1 MESFGCWYKLD
12 ASQKNE
18 IIKNESVEI
27 KNASGGSLEPEF
39 DLHVN
44 FWFLGDIL
52 KQKISDPYLDI
63 GIKIKEYKK
72 LSSLVF
78 SFPFQVLE
86 QNVIDLASKMSD
98 KINASIVFNEEC
110 EIETEKEYTII
121 KIPEKEKDIEKKLL
135 IFPLT
140 QAIEHI
146 YELTACENKS
156 YITIKFDEFKRY
168 LTKDSKLGSYHDIY
182 IRFRIRDVSLQ
193 NVLYFDSEPFN
204 KSLDSAFS
212 GTRVLDFKINE
223 KRNIDKSITAKM
235 DLDEKVLVEF
245 EQVHFLVMEPSSYD
259 MISYTQNQM
268 TCRELEKNLWNDY
281 LSDYTPV
288 ELNDKAGHVL
298 AYHWKAK
305 KKDKKIRDF
314 SCFAKINYQ
323 KMQMKTVLAYVL
335 VAIGIGVIGS
345 TIVSVTPLVNSF
357 FSWNP
362 KQYILQDF
370 GLDLLFS
377 LVIILVGRGL
387 GKSK

>member
-1 MESFGCWYKLD
+1 MGGLILESFGCWYKPD

-18 IIKNESVEI
+18 SVES
-27 KNASGGSLEPEF
+27 KNVGGEILEPEF

-168 LTKDSKLGSYHDIY
+168 LTKDSKLGFYHDIY